1 MPLRTHRGAAVK
13 NSRKGRV
20 PGGDGGSSGTRGP
33 LVGTRN
39 GPSHK
44 PLGNEASTR
53 SSKPASGY
61 IPKRT
66 EGRVPKGC
74 APHARS
80 GIVHRSPEAGA
91 AQGPPRDDG
100 HTPAAHP
107 QRTILR
113 PPKGSE
119 FGPSLL
125 HGSTSETRAV
135 SQTRRADAVR
145 AAPGAGGVGSRR
157 QEVEEGGEG
166 GQRLAGSLVSWEEEE
181 VLEMVAAQSRDQA
194 CSREPHAS
202 ELRGGECYVLC
213 VLPELNILR
222 TSVSSE
228 LPFTENQKGESNRKR
243 TCVCSLL
250 RGPQEG
256 RTADQRG

>member
-53 SSKPASGY
+53 SSKPTSGY
-61 IPKRT
+61 VPKRT

-91 AQGPPRDDG
+91 AEGPPRDDG

-119 FGPSLL
+119 FGPSPL
-125 HGSTSETRAV
+125 HGSTSETRI
-135 SQTRRADAVR
+135 SQSDAKGRRRA
-145 AAPGAGGVGSRR
+145 SRSR
-157 QEVEEGGEG
+157 GRRSRFAE
-166 GQRLAGSLVSWEEEE
+166 AGSGGG
-181 VLEMVAAQSRDQA
+181 
-194 CSREPHAS
+194 
-202 ELRGGECYVLC
+202 RGGRPAPRRV
-213 VLPELNILR
+213 
-222 TSVSSE
+222 
-228 LPFTENQKGESNRKR
+228 
-243 TCVCSLL
+243 TCQLGR
-250 RGPQEG
+250 RGSPG
-256 RTADQRG
+256 DGGGTIT